1 MPLKAKF
8 ILGLVKIDGNILI
21 LLIFQKEEE
30 ARTDAK
36 ANREKS
42 LLTIDVSSIQK
53 EKQFKKP
60 SISTAFKNLKNSVS
74 QSTPS

>member
-1 MPLKAKF
+1 LPLKAKF

-42 LLTIDVSSIQK
+42 LLTVDVSSIQK

-60 SISTAFKNLKNSVS
+60 SYLNSF
-74 QSTPS
+74 